1 MDPKNIAETLMA
13 NTDMKTLAQIL
24 GNGKDI
30 AKKAKSMSAQERN
43 ALLASLSNH
52 SSMSNNQTNLSNKK
66 SEDMTEEE
74 KKEHREELRRRLRG
88 KQNML
93 KHARTPRV
101 ILEQSLKSTVEK
113 ATEKLS
119 EIKNLPD
126 SSTNNQDNQPTSSSD
141 NKEEVVNKEVV
152 NKEVVNKVVNKE
164 VDDDLDD
171 FVN

>member
-13 NTDMKTLAQIL
+13 NTDMKTLSQIL

-52 SSMSNNQTNLSNKK
+52 SSMSSNQTELSNKNMA
-66 SEDMTEEE
+66 DMTDEE
-74 KKEHREELRRRLRG
+74 KKSHREELRRRLRG

-126 SSTNNQDNQPTSSSD
+126 NQANQANQANQTPSSSD
-141 NKEEVVNKEVV
+141 NKDVENKE
-152 NKEVVNKVVNKE
+152 EVVNKE

>member
-1 MDPKNIAETLMA
+1 MDPKKIAESLMA
-13 NTDMKTLAQIL
+13 NTDMKTLSQIL

-52 SSMSNNQTNLSNKK
+52 SSMQNNQNNQNQNELSTKNM
-66 SEDMTEEE
+66 SDMTEEE
-74 KKEHREELRRRLRG
+74 KKTHREELKRRLRG

-93 KHARTPRV
+93 KHARTPRA

-119 EIKNLPD
+119 EINNLPVD
-126 SSTNNQDNQPTSSSD
+126 QANQVDQATSSSD
-141 NKEEVVNKEVV
+141 NKDVINKEI
-152 NKEVVNKVVNKE
+152 
-164 VDDDLDD
+164 DDNLDD